1 MSSRLSSASPA
12 SLRDDLQAQIHLMQG
27 KRGSERSL
35 PVLPSL
41 SRLVPGGLRPG
52 AAYSIQGS
60 MSLAMAML
68 AGPSRNGSWC
78 GVAGLPDFGIEAAA
92 GFGIALDRLVLVPDP
107 GTSWTQV
114 IAAMADVLSV
124 VLARAPER
132 IAPAEAARLG
142 ARLRER
148 SAVLLVLGP
157 WPQSEAVLH
166 VNGYEWSGLGQGH
179 GHLAKQELELEV
191 ALRGS
196 SRRASVDLS
205 DSGAVDF
212 SRHRMGA

>member
-1 MSSRLSSASPA
+1 MSSRLSPASPA
-12 SLRDDLQAQIHLMQG
+12 LLRDDLQAKIHLMQG

-41 SRLVPGGLRPG
+41 NRLLPGGLRPG
-52 AAYSIQGS
+52 AVYSVQGS
-60 MSLAMAML
+60 MSLAMALL
-68 AGPSRNGSWC
+68 AGPSRDGAWC
-78 GVAGLPDFGIEAAA
+78 GVAGLPDFGVEAAA

-107 GTSWTQV
+107 GASWSPV

-132 IAPAEAARLG
+132 VAPAEAARLG

-166 VNGYEWSGLGQGH
+166 VNGYEWAGLGQGH

-196 SRRASVDLS
+196 SRRASVDLA
-205 DSGAVDF
+205 DSGPVGL
-212 SRHRMGA
+212 SRQRMGA

>member
-1 MSSRLSSASPA
+1 
-12 SLRDDLQAQIHLMQG
+12 MQG

-41 SRLVPGGLRPG
+41 SRLLPGGLRPG

-60 MSLAMAML
+60 MSLAMALL

-78 GVAGLPDFGIEAAA
+78 GVAGLPDFGVEAAA

-107 GTSWTQV
+107 GSTWTPV

-148 SAVLLVLGP
+148 SSVLLVLGP
-157 WPQSEAVLH
+157 WAQSEAVLQ
-166 VNGYEWSGLGQGH
+166 VNGYEWAGLGQGH
-179 GHLAKQELELEV
+179 GHLTKQELELEV
-191 ALRGS
+191 VLRGS
-196 SRRASVDLS
+196 SRRASVDLA
-205 DSGAVDF
+205 DSGPVDL

>member
-1 MSSRLSSASPA
+1 MPSRLTSASPA

-27 KRGSERSL
+27 KRSSERSL

-41 SRLVPGGLRPG
+41 SRLLPGGLRPG

-60 MSLAMAML
+60 MSLAMALL
-68 AGPSRNGSWC
+68 AGPSRDGSWC
-78 GVAGLPDFGIEAAA
+78 GVAGLPDFGVEAAA

-107 GTSWTQV
+107 GASWTPV

-124 VLARAPER
+124 VLACAPER
-132 IAPAEAARLG
+132 VAPAEAARLG

-148 SAVLLVLGP
+148 SSVLLVLGP
-157 WPQSEAVLH
+157 WPQCEAVLQ
-166 VNGYEWSGLGQGH
+166 VNGYEWAGLGQGY
-179 GHLAKQELELEV
+179 GHFAKQELELEV

-196 SRRASVDLS
+196 SRRASVDLA
-205 DSGAVDF
+205 DSGPVDL
-212 SRHRMGA
+212 SSHRIGA

>member
-1 MSSRLSSASPA
+1 MSSRLSPASPA
-12 SLRDDLQAQIHLMQG
+12 LLRDDLQAKIHLMQG

-41 SRLVPGGLRPG
+41 SRLLPGGLRPG

-60 MSLAMAML
+60 MSLAMALL

-78 GVAGLPDFGIEAAA
+78 GVAGLPDFGVETAA

-107 GTSWTQV
+107 GTSWSPV

-132 IAPAEAARLG
+132 VAPAEAARLG

-179 GHLAKQELELEV
+179 GHLSKQELELEV

-196 SRRASVDLS
+196 SRTASVDLA
-205 DSGAVDF
+205 DSGPVGL
-212 SRHRMGA
+212 SRHRLGA

>member
-1 MSSRLSSASPA
+1 MPHSLTSASTA
-12 SLRDDLQAQIHLMQG
+12 SLRDDLQAKIHLMQG

-41 SRLVPGGLRPG
+41 RRLLPGGLRPG

-60 MSLAMAML
+60 MSLAMALL
-68 AGPSRNGSWC
+68 AGPSLDGSWC
-78 GVAGLPDFGIEAAA
+78 GVAGLPDFGVEAAA

-107 GTSWTQV
+107 GASWSPV

-124 VLARAPER
+124 VLACAPGKV
-132 IAPAEAARLG
+132 APAEAARLG

-148 SAVLLVLGP
+148 SSTLLVLGP
-157 WPQSEAVLH
+157 WPQSEAVLQ
-166 VNGYEWSGLGQGH
+166 VNGYEWAGLGEGH
-179 GHLAKQELELEV
+179 GHFARQELELEI
-191 ALRGS
+191 ALRGNT
-196 SRRASVDLS
+196 RRASIDLA
-205 DSGAVDF
+205 GNGTVEL

>member
-1 MSSRLSSASPA
+1 MSSRLSPASPA
-12 SLRDDLQAQIHLMQG
+12 LLRDDLQAKIHLMQG
-27 KRGSERSL
+27 KRGSERPL

-41 SRLVPGGLRPG
+41 SRLLPGGLRPG

-60 MSLAMAML
+60 MSLAMALL
-68 AGPSRNGSWC
+68 AGPSLNGSWC
-78 GVAGLPDFGIEAAA
+78 GVAGLPDFGVEAAV

-107 GTSWTQV
+107 GASWSPV

-132 IAPAEAARLG
+132 VAPAEAARLG

-157 WPQSEAVLH
+157 WPQSEAVLQ

-179 GHLAKQELELEV
+179 GHLSKQELELEV

-196 SRRASVDLS
+196 SRRASVDLA
-205 DSGAVDF
+205 DSGPVNL